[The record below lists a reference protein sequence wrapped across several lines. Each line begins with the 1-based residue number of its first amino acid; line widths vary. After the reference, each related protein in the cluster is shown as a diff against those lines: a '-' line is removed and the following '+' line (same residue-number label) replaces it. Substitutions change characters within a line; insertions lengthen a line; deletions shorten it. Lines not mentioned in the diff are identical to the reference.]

1 MAILKFSL
9 RLASQFNY
17 QAMNKRILITVNSP
31 ITDPEQA
38 LPFGFL
44 DAIVTANS
52 ETQSS
57 NYWREQVAE
66 LLRQTKWCDSKKK
79 ENWIDNFIYNNDVFK
94 LNSVASPEEISRI
107 NNCGEAHRIR
117 FKPAFFE
124 IMTLNDEKQNEKLRK
139 ISNNEPGL
147 EVEITDQEEAEL
159 FEKVWYYSK
168 ISLAVHCELSIRKTV
183 ISGTLC
189 TEINAPFVKTVK
201 TIDDYDIYVKI
212 LEAKFNLSKSQGI
225 IPKFCS
231 VEKFSPLFKIL
242 IEPIKEK
249 DYLKEYFG
257 DSRVIHPEMF
267 FICEDL
273 FKMQLTEYWKEPE
286 TKWISK
292 V

>member
-1 MAILKFSL
+1 
-9 RLASQFNY
+9 
-17 QAMNKRILITVNSP
+17 MNKRILITVNSP
-31 ITDPEQA
+31 IIDPEQA

-79 ENWIDNFIYNNDVFK
+79 ENWIDNFIYDNDVFR

-107 NNCGEAHRIR
+107 NNCGEPHRIR

-124 IMTLNDEKQNEKLRK
+124 IMTLDDEKQNEKLRK

-147 EVEITDQEEAEL
+147 EVEITDQEEAEQ
-159 FEKVWYYSK
+159 FEKVWFYSK
-168 ISLAVHCELSIRKTV
+168 IRLDVHCELSMKKTV
-183 ISGTLC
+183 IPGTLC
-189 TEINAPFVKTVK
+189 TELNAPLVK

-212 LEAKFNLSKSQGI
+212 FEAKFNLAKSQRI

-231 VEKFSPLFKIL
+231 VAKFSPMFKIL

-249 DYLKEYFG
+249 DCLKEYLG
-257 DSRVIHPEMF
+257 DFRVIHPEMF

-273 FKMQLTEYWKEPE
+273 FKMQLTEYWKEPKM
-286 TKWISK
+286 KWISK